1 MFRLLHM
8 MALRA
13 ALLTVLADFKVL
25 AVSEAQVPP
34 RTLAIMLKKQLFF
47 CKVLICVKDVLLLQ
61 AESLLPQFGDKK
73 PN

>member
-34 RTLAIMLKKQLFF
+34 RTLAIMIGTSVFSLSFFRLSISHYFLDYTFLCHRKKSCL
-47 CKVLICVKDVLLLQ
+47 C
-61 AESLLPQFGDKK
+61 
-73 PN
+73 